1 MMCWVYIMKLQR
13 FNVRYGRTVVYFG
26 PESFK
31 NLENVINR
39 YKRVYVVTS
48 RSAAKVSGAL
58 GDILSILS
66 SYNIEYE
73 IFDKIEPNP
82 MQYIIE
88 QLADELIEFSAEAVI
103 GIGGGSVIDSAKIAS
118 VLSICGGNI
127 KDYVYGV
134 RQIHGARPIIAVN
147 LTHGTGSEINR
158 YAVVTIDAPRTKF
171 GIASEYLYPLA
182 SIDDPRYT
190 LSLPQKQIVYTA
202 LDAFYHAYE
211 AATGKDTSPFVL
223 TLAEEITKHVVN
235 WLPIAIKDPN
245 NIEARYWLLYSSMLA
260 GIAIDNS
267 RAHIIHAIENVLS
280 GINVNLPHGAGLAI
294 LGPQAT
300 IYIHRA
306 VPEYSYRVLRYI
318 DSGIRPSRDDAEKVG
333 KAITEFQQM
342 LGLKEKLSDYG
353 FKEEDADTVVDAV
366 FKALGYSLRLVPF
379 NVREDDIRDIYL
391 KSI

>member
-1 MMCWVYIMKLQR
+1 MKLQR